1 MNLWKYH
8 ENHFRLKRVK
18 KKMRNRELKIRKV
31 SKKDLKVLS
40 LFSGCGGMDI
50 GFEGGFQVHKNC
62 INKTLHPDWISTSN
76 KKNWVQLPHTRF
88 KTVFANDIRLGAQKA
103 WQSFFSK
110 KYGIDKESFLVESIV
125 DRVKRYWDG
134 EKDLFP
140 KDIDVLTGGFPCQD
154 FSVAGKRKGFKSYK
168 DHMGNLIQ
176 DASEENRGKLY
187 MWMREV
193 IDIVQPKL
201 FVAENVKG
209 LVSLGDV
216 KEIIQKD
223 FKSIGSNGYLVL
235 EGKVFHAAEYGVP
248 QSRERVIFFGFRK
261 DALTPAAL
269 KALKQNPIPAEFDP
283 FPAPT
288 HTEHASKNSLLS
300 SFVKL
305 KDIFSD
311 LDEPEDSNDPDQ
323 QVFSKA
329 KWYGK
334 HCQGNTE
341 IKLEGISPTIRS
353 EHHGNIEFRRLNPK
367 NGGKYNSEF
376 KTGKTER
383 RLTIRECS
391 RIQTFPDSYCFTGK
405 VNGGSVS
412 GSEAYKL
419 IGNAVPPLLAYHIA
433 KKIEKIWPKLF
444 K

>member
-1 MNLWKYH
+1 MTQVTKELGK
-8 ENHFRLKRVK
+8 
-18 KKMRNRELKIRKV
+18 ELKSIKSKNLSV
-31 SKKDLKVLS
+31 PKKDLKVLS
-40 LFSGCGGMDI
+40 LFSGCGGMDL
-50 GFEGGFQVHKNC
+50 GFEGGFEVHQDC
-62 INKTLHPDWISTSN
+62 INKTLHPEWTSSTQ
-76 KKNWVQLPHTRF
+76 KKNWIQLPFTRF
-88 KTVFANDIRLGAQKA
+88 KTVFANDIRPGAQKV
-103 WQSFFSK
+103 WQRFFSE
-110 KYGIDKESFLVESIV
+110 KYEIDKESFLVESIV

-140 KDIDVLTGGFPCQD
+140 KDIDVVTGGFPCQD
-154 FSVAGKRKGFKSYK
+154 FSVAGKRKGFESHK

-187 MWMREV
+187 IWMREV

-223 FKSIGSNGYLVL
+223 FESIGSNGYLVL
-235 EGKVFHAAEYGVP
+235 EGKVLHAAEYGVP
-248 QSRERVIFFGFRK
+248 QSRERVIFLGLRK
-261 DALTPAAL
+261 DALTPSAL
-269 KALKQNPIPAEFDP
+269 RALQQDPIPAEFDP
-283 FPAPT
+283 FPVPT
-288 HTEHASKNSLLS
+288 HSENASKNNRLS
-300 SFVKL
+300 PLVKL

-311 LDEPEDSNDPDQ
+311 LDEPEHSQDPDQ

-341 IKLEGISPTIRS
+341 IKLDGIGPTIRS
-353 EHHGNIEFRRLNPK
+353 EHHGNIEFRRLKPE
-367 NGGKYNSEF
+367 NGGKYSTEF
-376 KTGKTER
+376 KAGKSER
-383 RLTIRECS
+383 RLTVRECC

-405 VNGGSVS
+405 GNGESVS

-419 IGNAVPPLLAYHIA
+419 VGNAVPPLLAYHLA
-433 KKIEKIWPKLF
+433 KQIEKIWPKLF